1 MSDSSLT
8 KQAALP
14 PTHTVGNQPPPLEG
28 HNAFQTDQ
36 PLREAVGRHGASW
49 ALDELGAFGA
59 TCGSADVIALG
70 FAANENPP
78 DLHTHDRFGRR
89 IDEVHFHPAY
99 QDLMRLGT
107 EAGIHARP
115 WSAPREG
122 AHVAR
127 AAKHYLLTQV
137 EAGVMCPL
145 TMTFAAV
152 PALRQQADVAARW
165 VPRLLH
171 DTYDARL
178 RPASEKTACTI
189 GMAMTEKQGGS
200 DVRANTTR
208 AVPVAEPGPGK
219 PYRITG
225 HKWFCSAPMSDAF
238 LMLAKTDDGLSCF
251 LVPRVRESG
260 ARNAFR
266 IQRLKAK
273 LGNRANASSEIELD
287 DTWGEMIG
295 PPGRGVPT
303 IIEMVN
309 HTRLDCVIGSA
320 GIMRQALVQAL
331 HHAIF
336 RQAFGRRL
344 IEQPAMRGVL
354 ADLAVEVEAST
365 ALALRLAAAYD
376 RSDRA
381 ARAFRRLATA
391 VGKYWV
397 TKRTA
402 PVVAEALECLGG
414 NGYVEESI
422 LPRLYRE
429 APLNAIWEGS
439 GNVMCLDVLR
449 AAGHDADVVP
459 ALLEEIG
466 LARGVDRRFDAFVTD
481 LARGLPCGTAASDAP
496 GLEADQASARLL
508 AEKMALALQGALLL
522 QHAPAAVADAFVATR
537 LAREGGLGFGTL
549 PSGVDV
555 AAILARAWPEA
566 G

>member
-1 MSDSSLT
+1 MEDPRLTQHQVSS
-8 KQAALP
+8 A
-14 PTHTVGNQPPPLEG
+14 THAVGNQPPPLEDYD
-28 HNAFQTDQ
+28 AFRSDQ
-36 PLREAVGRHGASW
+36 PLVEGVARQGASW
-49 ALDELGAFGA
+49 AVEDLGTFGA
-59 TCGSADVIALG
+59 TCGSADVLALG

-78 DLHTHDRFGRR
+78 VLHTHDRFGKR

-99 QDLMRLGT
+99 HALMRLGT
-107 EAGIHARP
+107 EVGIHARP
-115 WSAPREG
+115 WAAPAEG
-122 AHVAR
+122 AQVAR
-127 AAKHYLLTQV
+127 AAKHYLFTQV

-152 PALRQQADVAARW
+152 PALRQQADLAARW

-171 DTYDARL
+171 DAYDARL
-178 RPASEKTACTI
+178 LPAAEKAAATI

-208 AVPVAEPGPGK
+208 AVPVATPGPGQ
-219 PYRITG
+219 PYRLTG

-251 LVPRVRESG
+251 LVPRVLENG
-260 ARNAFR
+260 QRNVFR
-266 IQRLKAK
+266 IQRLKSK

-287 DTWGEMIG
+287 ATWGEMVG

-320 GIMRQALVQAL
+320 GIMRQALVQAI
-331 HHAIF
+331 HHAVY

-344 IEQPAMRGVL
+344 IDQSAMRLVL
-354 ADLAVEVEAST
+354 ADLALEVEASI

-376 RSDRA
+376 RDDRPA
-381 ARAFRRLATA
+381 CAFRRLATA
-391 VGKYWV
+391 AGKYWV

-414 NGYVEESI
+414 NGFVEESI

-429 APLNAIWEGS
+429 APLNSIWEGS

-449 AAGHDADVVP
+449 AAASDAEVVP
-459 ALLEEIG
+459 ALLDEIG
-466 LARGVDRRFDAFVTD
+466 LARGADRRFDAFVTE
-481 LARGLPCGTAASDAP
+481 LMRWLPCGTRSPD
-496 GLEADQASARLL
+496 EHQASARRLT
-508 AEKMALALQGALLL
+508 EMIALALQGALLL
-522 QHAPAAVADAFVATR
+522 RHAPSAVADGFVATR
-537 LAREGGLGFGTL
+537 LERTGGLAFGTL
-549 PSGVDV
+549 PAGLDV
-555 AAILARAWPEA
+555 ATILARAWPHA
-566 G
+566 R